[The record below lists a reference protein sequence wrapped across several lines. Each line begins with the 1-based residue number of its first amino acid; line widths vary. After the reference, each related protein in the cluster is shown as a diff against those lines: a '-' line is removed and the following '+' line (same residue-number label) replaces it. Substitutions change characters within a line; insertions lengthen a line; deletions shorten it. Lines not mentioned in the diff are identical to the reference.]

1 METSTTVPE
10 AVAALH
16 AGIGALTDEV
26 ISGLR
31 AQLPSYAAL
40 SVEQLRPRV
49 QASLRNGL
57 SLVQRWSRERGT
69 SQGPGDGRAYGIPET
84 HLDEVTALARSLPAE
99 DIISAYR
106 IGTDIV
112 WRRFGEEMAA
122 RRGTAED
129 LLPIA
134 ETLRA
139 WADANTLRIVRS
151 CRVGAQGD
159 DPMTDR
165 RRAALVR
172 ALLLGEAR
180 WDTSGLPGGGWGA
193 GRRRRH
199 RRGHRAGGSPDDGQ
213 RAAVT
218 PTTKPP
224 RKAGTT
230 TARSVCPSAPD
241 CPRIPARRTGPHPG
255 VRPAPYAAAHPGP
268 GDRAFGRITALLRP
282 WLALDE
288 SGKPLVTTV
297 DREVAGLLTGRPEGL
312 CRGLILG
319 LGAPAPVSGLATE
332 FTRATQAL
340 RAAVGFGLVGAFT
353 REELGLRA
361 TVVALPA
368 LGEQLVGLRLAPLAE
383 RGEDGAQLEEAAAA
397 YLQQGL
403 RLEAA
408 ARTLYVHPNTLRN
421 RLRRFEEITGTSLRD
436 PADLAEV
443 WWALTH
449 RRIHGPAS

>member
-10 AVAALH
+10 SAAALH
-16 AGIGALTDEV
+16 AGIDALTDEV
-26 ISGLR
+26 IDGLR
-31 AQLPSYAAL
+31 AQLPSYAAV
-40 SVEQLRPRV
+40 SADQIRPRV
-49 QASLRNGL
+49 MASLRNGL
-57 SLVQRWSRERGT
+57 SLVQRWAEERRTARG
-69 SQGPGDGRAYGIPET
+69 SGRDDGPAYGIPSA
-84 HLDEVTALARSLPAE
+84 HLDEVTDLARSLPVE

-112 WRRFGEEMAA
+112 WRRFGEEMTA
-122 RRGTAED
+122 RGGTAED

-139 WADANTLRIVRS
+139 WVDANTLRIVRT
-151 CRVGAQGD
+151 CRVALQGD
-159 DPMTDR
+159 DPAADR
-165 RRAALVR
+165 RHAAMVR

-180 WDTSGLPGGGWGA
+180 WGKSPAGFGAWGA
-193 GRRRRH
+193 G
-199 RRGHRAGGSPDDGQ
+199 
-213 RAAVT
+213 VT
-218 PTTKPP
+218 
-224 RKAGTT
+224 G
-230 TARSVCPSAPD
+230 D
-241 CPRIPARRTGPHPG
+241 
-255 VRPAPYAAAHPGP
+255 RPADGYRTERQADDTESEDGSYVHSALRLPFRARLPEVSPPGDPGGAPAAAGHAGP
-268 GDRAFGRITALLRP
+268 GDRAFRRTVDLLRP

-288 SGKPLVTTV
+288 AGRPLVTTV
-297 DREVAGLLTGRPEGL
+297 DGDVAGLLVGRPAGL
-312 CRGLILG
+312 CRSLMLG
-319 LGAPAPVSGLATE
+319 LGAPAPASGLATE

-340 RAAVGFGLVGAFT
+340 RAAAGFGLVGAFT

-368 LGEQLVGLRLAPLAE
+368 VGEQLVTLRLSPLAE

-397 YLQQGL
+397 YLRQGL

-421 RLRRFEEITGTSLRD
+421 RLRRFEEITGTNLRD

-449 RRIHGPAS
+449 RRFHGPAS